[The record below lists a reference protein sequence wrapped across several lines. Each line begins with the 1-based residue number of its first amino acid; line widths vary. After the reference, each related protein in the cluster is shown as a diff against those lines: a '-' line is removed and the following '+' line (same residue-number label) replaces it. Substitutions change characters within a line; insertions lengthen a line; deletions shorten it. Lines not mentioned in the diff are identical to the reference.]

1 MTRTLHAITVGLALA
16 GLTAACDV
24 RPVPDAVPDAA
35 PETAVTAEAPPAVS
49 IIRPSVRAEVEPKAE
64 PAPEPVEARVLFD
77 YGSAALSDVARANLD
92 GLLARPGLIDN
103 RWTLT
108 LTGRTDSRGGRQAN
122 QRMARE
128 RAEAVRDYLVA
139 GGVTAEQI
147 TIVAAGAV
155 EPAPDRTVTDAAEAR
170 RVDVLASPPPGPESR

>member
-1 MTRTLHAITVGLALA
+1 MLQAITVGFALA

-24 RPVPDAVPDAA
+24 RPVGPAPDPEPAGAPDSS
-35 PETAVTAEAPPAVS
+35 PPVS
-49 IIRPSVRAEVEPKAE
+49 IIRPSVLAEVEPKAE

-77 YGSAALSDVARANLD
+77 YGSAALSDVARLNLD
-92 GLLARPGLIDN
+92 GLLARPGLIDD

-108 LTGRTDSRGGRQAN
+108 LTGRTDSRGGTEAN

-147 TIVAAGAV
+147 TIVAADAAG
-155 EPAPDRTVTDAAEAR
+155 PAPDQTPEAAAAAR
-170 RVDVLASPPPGPESR
+170 RVDVLASPPPRP